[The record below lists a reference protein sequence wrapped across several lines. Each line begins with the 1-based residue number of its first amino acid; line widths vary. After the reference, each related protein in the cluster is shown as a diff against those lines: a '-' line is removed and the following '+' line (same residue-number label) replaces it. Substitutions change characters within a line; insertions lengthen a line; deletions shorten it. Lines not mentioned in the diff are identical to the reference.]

1 VDQERT
7 MTLSPQLTTTI
18 EPEAPHADPTRLRV
32 GLSLPNF
39 AEPDV
44 LVDLG
49 VRAEAAGWD
58 GVFLWDHLHGS
69 PAFPV
74 PTADPWVV
82 LGALATR
89 TERITIGTGITPVPR
104 RQPEKLA
111 RETVTVDHLS
121 HGRLVLGVG
130 LGEPPEEHTAY
141 GRPADRP
148 TLAAKLD
155 EGLVVL
161 TGLWRGEPF
170 THEGEHF
177 TVREAQYLPVPV
189 QTPRIPV
196 WVSCTF
202 PHQRSLARAARW
214 DGAILAAIG
223 AGGTIDPVP
232 PRDVRAAVDTIAA
245 HRLPEAGPLAVALVT
260 AGLPTPDEQA
270 AYADAGATW
279 ILATGWLDAIGD
291 LVDAGPGTR

>member
-1 VDQERT
+1 
-7 MTLSPQLTTTI
+7 MTTS
-18 EPEAPHADPTRLRV
+18 APDPAGTGRLRL

-49 VRAEAAGWD
+49 TRAEDAGWD

-74 PTADPWVV
+74 PTSDPWVV
-82 LGALATR
+82 LGALAVR

-111 RETVTVDHLS
+111 REAVTVDHLS
-121 HGRLVLGVG
+121 GGRLVLGVG
-130 LGEPPEEHTAY
+130 LGEPPQEHTAY

-155 EGLVVL
+155 EGLAVL
-161 TGLWRGEPF
+161 TGLWSGEPF
-170 THEGEHF
+170 SHHGEHY
-177 TVREAQYLPVPV
+177 TVEDAQYLPVPV
-189 QTPRIPV
+189 QSPRIPV

-202 PHQRSLARAARW
+202 PHTRPLARAARW
-214 DGAILAAIG
+214 DGAILAAVG
-223 AGGTIDPVP
+223 EGGTIDPVSP
-232 PRDVRAAVDTIAA
+232 DQVRAAVGAIAA
-245 HRLPEAGPLAVALVT
+245 RRDPGADPVTVALAT
-260 AGLPTPDEQA
+260 PGLPTEEERA
-270 AYADAGATW
+270 MFEEAGVNW
-279 ILATGWLDAIGD
+279 ILVAGWLDGMRELIE
-291 LVDAGPGTR
+291 AGARTR

>member
-1 VDQERT
+1 
-7 MTLSPQLTTTI
+7 MTATDSHPAG
-18 EPEAPHADPTRLRV
+18 PGRVRL

-74 PTADPWVV
+74 PTADPWVL
-82 LGALATR
+82 LGALAVR

-121 HGRLVLGVG
+121 GGRFVLGVG

-141 GRPADRP
+141 GQPADRP

-155 EGLVVL
+155 EGLEVL
-161 TGLWRGEPF
+161 TGLWSGEPF
-170 THEGEHF
+170 SHHGEHY
-177 TVREAQYLPVPV
+177 TVEEARYLPVPV
-189 QTPRIPV
+189 QRPRIPV

-202 PHQRSLARAARW
+202 PHTRPLARAARW
-214 DGAILAAIG
+214 DGAILAAVG
-223 AGGTIDPVP
+223 DGGTIDPVSP
-232 PRDVRAAVDTIAA
+232 DEVRAAVDAITAQRDPA
-245 HRLPEAGPLAVALVT
+245 AGPLTVALAT
-260 AGLPTPDEQA
+260 PGLPTDEEQA
-270 AYADAGATW
+270 ALARAGVTW
-279 ILATGWLDAIGD
+279 ILASGWLDGMRELI
-291 LVDAGPGTR
+291 DAGARTR

>member
-1 VDQERT
+1 MTASSPYAER
-7 MTLSPQLTTTI
+7 PRH
-18 EPEAPHADPTRLRV
+18 PRL

-39 AEPDV
+39 AEPAV

-82 LGALATR
+82 LGALAAR

-121 HGRLVLGVG
+121 GGRLVLGVG
-130 LGEPPEEHTAY
+130 LGQPPEEYTAY
-141 GRPADRP
+141 GHAADRP

-155 EGLVVL
+155 EGLGVL
-161 TGLWRGEPF
+161 EGLWTGQPF
-170 THEGEHF
+170 THRGDHF
-177 TVREAQYLPVPV
+177 TVEEAQYLPVPV
-189 QTPRIPV
+189 QQPRIPV

-202 PHQRSLARAARW
+202 PHTRPFARAARW

-223 AGGTIDPVP
+223 DGGTIDPVTP
-232 PRDVRAAVDTIAA
+232 QQIRAAVDAITALRDPGA
-245 HRLPEAGPLAVALVT
+245 RPFEVALT
-260 AGLPTPDEQA
+260 TTGLPSEDERV
-270 AYADAGATW
+270 AYAAAGVTW
-279 ILATGWLDAIGD
+279 ILAAGWLDGMAELIG
-291 LVDAGPGTR
+291 AGAAVAGGT

>member
-1 VDQERT
+1 MRA
-7 MTLSPQLTTTI
+7 TT
-18 EPEAPHADPTRLRV
+18 PAPAGLHRARR

-49 VRAEAAGWD
+49 ERAEAAGWD

-74 PTADPWVV
+74 PTADPWAV
-82 LGALATR
+82 LGALAVR
-89 TERITIGTGITPVPR
+89 TERITLGTGITPVPR

-121 HGRLVLGVG
+121 GGRLVLGVG

-141 GRPADRP
+141 GHPADRP

-155 EGLVVL
+155 EGLAVL
-161 TGLWRGEPF
+161 TGLWSGEPF
-170 THEGEHF
+170 THHGEHY
-177 TVREAQYLPVPV
+177 TVEDAQYLPVPV
-189 QTPRIPV
+189 QSPRIPV

-202 PHQRSLARAARW
+202 PHRRPLVRAARW
-214 DGAILAAIG
+214 DGAILAAVG
-223 AGGTIDPVP
+223 EGGTIDPVSP
-232 PRDVRAAVDTIAA
+232 DEVRAAVNVLAA
-245 HRLPEAGPLAVALVT
+245 ERGPEAGPVTVALAT
-260 AGLPTPDEQA
+260 PGLPTDEEECA
-270 AYADAGATW
+270 FAEAGVGW
-279 ILATGWLDAIGD
+279 ILATGWLDGMRELIE
-291 LVDAGPGTR
+291 AGARTR